1 MSADAVVYL
10 DTSALAKWYLN
21 EANSDAFAD
30 WMRRQEHACISSLT
44 LAEMRCLL
52 ARRRRRREISH
63 ELERE
68 IYATFSEDV
77 RLGHIL
83 LRPMKDGHA
92 MDAVHLMERLS
103 TLPLRTL
110 DALHLAAAR
119 DLGCDRL
126 ATADRIMARAAE
138 ALGMEAVRFD

>member
-1 MSADAVVYL
+1 MSADAVYL

-21 EANSDAFAD
+21 EANSEAFAD
-30 WMRRQEHACISSLT
+30 WMQGQDSACISGLT

-52 ARRRRRREISH
+52 ARRRRRGDFSR
-63 ELERE
+63 ELEQE
-68 IYATFSEDV
+68 IYATFSEDI

-83 LRPMKDGHA
+83 LRPLKDEHA
-92 MDAVHLMERLS
+92 TDAVHLMERLS
-103 TLPLRTL
+103 RLPLRTL

-119 DLGCDRL
+119 DLGCGRL

-138 ALGMEAVRFD
+138 ALGMEVVRFD